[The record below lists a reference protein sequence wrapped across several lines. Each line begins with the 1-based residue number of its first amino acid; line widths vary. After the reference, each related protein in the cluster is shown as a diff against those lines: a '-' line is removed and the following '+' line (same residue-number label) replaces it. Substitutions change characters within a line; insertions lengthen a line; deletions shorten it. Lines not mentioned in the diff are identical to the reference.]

1 MIGTE
6 AVKFVRLM
14 AGLPLDLGW
23 LELGGIGGVT
33 IDLLGIK
40 DLLRLR
46 ESQWLAGLVA
56 KGHGAVETG
65 VIPYMATGPALDVHT
80 QPDTILVV
88 VDSDLADSLH

>member
-1 MIGTE
+1 M
-6 AVKFVRLM
+6 AVALQGVGMTR
-14 AGLPLDLGW
+14 DLGW

-65 VIPYMATGPALDVHT
+65 VIPSSSPSSGLGF
-80 QPDTILVV
+80 
-88 VDSDLADSLH
+88 